1 MDHPTMTSRQV
12 TATHCANLRHK
23 GMYVMAEPD
32 PAEVRFFDFCDSAA
46 YWCTCTQRP
55 IGPDGRVVHPDTC
68 KNGRS
73 CCEH

>member
-1 MDHPTMTSRQV
+1 MDHPTPTSPLV
-12 TATHCANLRHK
+12 TAANCANLRHK

-32 PAEVRFFDFCDSAA
+32 PNESRFFDTYDATA
-46 YWCTCTQRP
+46 YWCTCTRRP
-55 IGPDGRVVHPDTC
+55 IGPDGHVVHPDTC